1 MRTAS
6 PNAAEDCSTDS
17 PLITDADGD
26 IAALVY
32 GPQDRPDLLLRDFA
46 RRLRADGYKLCG
58 LVQFRGHDAHGR
70 RRLLV
75 LDRERSFDVR
85 RAAGA
90 PYHIDAP
97 WLDRMAERVK
107 AGIAA
112 GVDLAVA
119 SRFGPLERAGRG
131 FHGVI
136 KLASETKTPLVIVVP
151 QADFERWTRFS
162 AGMTVRLECR
172 ADRLSAWWRGL
183 ATATPRAGRSRA
195 CETLK

>member
-1 MRTAS
+1 MRTS
-6 PNAAEDCSTDS
+6 SLNADEGRPIDA
-17 PLITDADGD
+17 PVIADADGD

-32 GPQDRPDLLLRDFA
+32 GAQDRPDLLLRDFA
-46 RRLRADGYKLCG
+46 HGLRKDGYKLCG
-58 LVQFRGHDAHGR
+58 LVQFRGHDTDGR

-75 LDRERSFDVR
+75 LDRGRSFDVH
-85 RAAGA
+85 RAPGA

-107 AGIAA
+107 AGIAN

-136 KLASETKTPLVIVVP
+136 KLASETRTPLIVVVP
-151 QADFERWTRFS
+151 QADFDRWTWFS

-172 ADRLSAWWRGL
+172 PDSVSAWWRGL
-183 ATATPRAGRSRA
+183 ATAAPRAGRSRA
-195 CETLK
+195 CEILK